1 MVFTDGTPPTDSIL
15 DCFLCLC
22 EQYINENSNV
32 VSMNNEIK
40 DSNTITTNT
49 NINSKVN
56 VAGAVAVH
64 CKG

>member
-22 EQYINENSNV
+22 EQYMNENSND

-40 DSNTITTNT
+40 DSNTS
-49 NINSKVN
+49 INNKVN